1 MSKTCVIFDWAGTT
15 VDFGS
20 CAPVEVF
27 LTIFEEARVPVTFEE
42 ARKPMGMLKVE
53 HIRTML
59 EMPRIQSAWEEV
71 HGALP
76 KEADVVRLY
85 ESFEGQLFNT
95 LRQFTTP
102 ISGVVEAVHALR
114 ANGVKIGSTT
124 GYTREMIDIV
134 KVDAAEKGYAPD
146 CIVTA
151 DEVSGHGRPAPFMIY
166 ENMKSLD
173 VADVRNVVKVGDT
186 KADIEEGLHA
196 GAYTIGVIVGSS
208 EMGLTEAEFAK
219 LNEEEKRA
227 KIAEVREQFL
237 SYGADATIETMA
249 ELPKLVREL
258 V

>member
-85 ESFEGQLFNT
+85 EAFEGQLFNT
-95 LRQFTTP
+95 LLQFTTP

-114 ANGVKIGSTT
+114 ADRMTIGSMT
-124 GYTREMIDIV
+124 GYIREMIDIV
-134 KVDAAEKGYAPD
+134 KVDAAQKGDAPD
-146 CIVTA
+146 CIVIA
-151 DEVSGHGRPAPFMIY
+151 NEVSGHGRPAPFIIY
-166 ENMKSLD
+166 ENLKSLE
-173 VADVRNVVKVGDT
+173 VMDVRSVVKVGDT
-186 KADIEEGLHA
+186 KEDIEEGLLA
-196 GAYTIGVIVGSS
+196 GAYTVGVIVGSS
-208 EMGLTEAEFAK
+208 EMEVPEAEFAK
-219 LNEEEKRA
+219 LDEEANRA

-237 SYGADATIETMA
+237 SYGADATIETMV
-249 ELPKLVREL
+249 ELLKLVRKL
-258 V
+258 G

>member
-1 MSKTCVIFDWAGTT
+1 MFDVKGANDIKLLTPGPLTT
-15 VDFGS
+15 TKRVR
-20 CAPVEVF
+20 
-27 LTIFEEARVPVTFEE
+27 EAR
-42 ARKPMGMLKVE
+42 LKDRCTWDDV
-53 HIRTML
+53 
-59 EMPRIQSAWEEV
+59 
-71 HGALP
+71 LP

-85 ESFEGQLFNT
+85 KAFEGQLFNA
-95 LRQFTTP
+95 LQQFTTP
-102 ISGVVEAVHALR
+102 ISRLVEAVHALR
-114 ANGVKIGSTT
+114 ADRVTIGSTT
-124 GYTREMIDIV
+124 GYIREMIDII
-134 KVDAAEKGYAPD
+134 KVDAAEKEDASD

-196 GAYTIGVIVGSS
+196 GAYTVGVIVGSS

-237 SYGADATIETMA
+237 SYGADATIETMV
-249 ELPKLVREL
+249 ELPQLVREL
-258 V
+258 G